1 MRQVIIVDDERWI
14 RRGLIGAIPWDEMGL
29 ELVGEAGDGQDAYD
43 MVIERKPDL
52 LFLDMRMPGLD
63 GRQLLSMLKRDMPD
77 LLTIVV
83 SGYSDFEYTKEAIR
97 FGAFDYLLKPVKKE
111 ELTSVLD
118 KVCVKLEERDAIQS
132 EKHMGQDENWLW
144 NALFNSEYSNLSEHD
159 IGIKP
164 PRDGFDNPFVLLVAL
179 PDRYCDRYE
188 TQQHVSW
195 LQRKLMADKG
205 FYFNGSWNFAIASS
219 FGGTGEIVMTVTG
232 VTGALNP
239 KELIPFIAVVQNQ
252 LKQLGNVSYSVGVND
267 KVESVA
273 TIQLAYK
280 QAKQLLSGKLLGEWG
295 AVLYPNT
302 NPEQKSCL
310 HQYPQHK
317 EDVLLLTLQ
326 TGNLDATNAEFNRFY
341 EVISDDGMTVD
352 HLQRCSSM
360 LVHSIERQLQTA
372 HSSLEEVSGKGTLS
386 YTELIQVRNDAASIR
401 EVFDCC
407 LIPAVNKYYSVPRA
421 NQGEKIVKEI
431 QKLIEVQYAQPL
443 SLQHIAESRFL
454 NPDYLSRLFK
464 KTTGHN
470 FVDYLTDYRI
480 AKSIEYL
487 KYTNHKNYEIA
498 SKVGYE
504 DYRYFS
510 QIFKKKMGMTIGEF
524 RSTQEQHLEK
534 T

>member
-43 MVIERKPDL
+43 MAIERKPDL

-63 GRQLLSMLKRDMPD
+63 GKQLLGMLRRDLPD

-111 ELTSVLD
+111 ELTSVLE
-118 KVCVKLEERDAIQS
+118 KACFKLEERDAI
-132 EKHMGQDENWLW
+132 HRGQQNGQGENWLW
-144 NALFNSEYSNLSEHD
+144 NALFYSEQPNQSGHD
-159 IGIKP
+159 AGIKP
-164 PRDGFDNPFVLLVAL
+164 PRGWLDNPFVLLVAL

-188 TQQHVSW
+188 TQQRVAW
-195 LQRKLMADKG
+195 LQKKLMADKG
-205 FYFNGSWNFAIASS
+205 FYFNGSWEFVITTGL
-219 FGGTGEIVMTVTG
+219 GGTGEIVMTVAGGPG
-232 VTGALNP
+232 VLNP
-239 KELIPFIAVVQNQ
+239 KDMLPFISVLQNQ
-252 LKQLGNVSYSVGVND
+252 LKQLGNVSYSVGVNL

-280 QAKQLLSGKLLGEWG
+280 QAKQLLSGKKLGESG
-295 AVLYPNT
+295 AVLYRTSNS
-302 NPEQKSCL
+302 EQRSYQ
-310 HQYPQHK
+310 HQYPQLK

-326 TGNLDATNAEFNRFY
+326 TGNEDATNAEFNRFY
-341 EVISDDGMTVD
+341 EAISDDGMTVD

-360 LVHSIERQLQTA
+360 LIHSIERLLQAA
-372 HSSLEEVSGKGTLS
+372 HSSLEEVSGKGSLS
-386 YTELIQVRNDAASIR
+386 YTELIQVRNDAVSIR
-401 EVFDCC
+401 EIFDCC
-407 LIPAVNKYYSVPRA
+407 LIPAVIKYYSNPRA
-421 NQGEKIVKEI
+421 NQGEQIVKEI
-431 QKLIEVQYAQPL
+431 QKLIEVQYAQAL
-443 SLQHIAESRFL
+443 SLQNIAESRFL

-464 KTTGHN
+464 KTTGRN

-510 QIFKKKMGMTIGEF
+510 QIFKKKTGMTIGQF
-524 RSTQEQHLEK
+524 RSTHAQNLEK